1 VDTTTGPPA
10 AVAGGASPLFVHLSD
25 IHFDAAGNTMKGPNR
40 LVRESL
46 LDDLQE
52 AQRGIGRTPDA
63 VLVTGDIA
71 FSGKKE
77 QYDQARRF
85 LADVT
90 DRLGMEPEQVQ
101 TIPGNH
107 DVDRSLVVGSIKA
120 SRDRLRSLSPLEADK
135 ALPEFLERDPTDPLF
150 APLGAY
156 NEFALAY
163 ACSVSGRSPYWEV
176 PWGLGTGHVLR
187 MRGLTTVM
195 VSDGDDAKANLLVGT
210 DQTTLATPARNDV
223 VLVMGHHPPDW
234 WMDQDEAE
242 NLMERHASV
251 HLYGHKHRH
260 KLSVL
265 DASVRLSAGAVHPER
280 EVDWEPRYNWLQLEL
295 LGEGTAAPELAVRVW
310 PRVIPIGDNI
320 FRHGSEDGGWQPDER
335 RVPLRRLALPAGAA
349 PVAAEVV
356 PDPAGGL
363 QHAASVLAA
372 ARRDPMSDASGAPT
386 SLRRAVYRFGML
398 GYKTQTEILSGLGL
412 IEDQDKDLP
421 AEERLR
427 AAFGRA
433 RSEGLVD
440 DLIARIDAAGGTAE
454 RRQ

>member
-1 VDTTTGPPA
+1 MTTSPPA
-10 AVAGGASPLFVHLSD
+10 TGIGSASPLFVHLSD

-40 LVRESL
+40 LVREIL
-46 LDDLQE
+46 LDDLATARRE
-52 AQRGIGRTPDA
+52 IGQAPDA

-71 FSGKKE
+71 FSGKKA
-77 QYDQARRF
+77 QYDQARQF

-90 DRLGMEPEQVQ
+90 DRLGIEPEQVQ

-107 DVDRSLVVGSIKA
+107 DIDRDQVVGSVKA
-120 SRDRLRSLSPLEADK
+120 SRDTLRALSPLDADK
-135 ALPEFLERDPTDPLF
+135 ALPDFLERDPTDPLF

-163 ACSVSGRSPYWEV
+163 SCSVSGGAPYWEV
-176 PWGLGTGHVLR
+176 PWRLGSGHALR
-187 MRGLTTVM
+187 VRGLTTVM
-195 VSDGDDAKANLLVGT
+195 LSDGDDAKANLLVGS
-210 DQTTLATPARNDV
+210 DQTTLATSARDDV
-223 VLVMGHHPPDW
+223 VLVMGHHPPEW

-242 NLMERHASV
+242 TLMQRYASV

-280 EVDWEPRYNWLQLEL
+280 ELDWEPRYNWLQLEL
-295 LGEGTAAPELAVRVW
+295 LGEGTEAPELAVRVW
-310 PRVIPIGDNI
+310 PRVVLKGDNE
-320 FRHGSEDGGWQPDER
+320 FRSGSEDGGWQPDER
-335 RVPLRRLALPAGAA
+335 KVPLRRLVRPAGEASA
-349 PVAAEVV
+349 PVEAV
-356 PDPAGGL
+356 PDPPGGL

-372 ARRDPMSDASGAPT
+372 ARREPMSDASGAPT
-386 SLRRAVYRFGML
+386 SLRRAVYRFGLL
-398 GYKTQTEILSGLGL
+398 GYKTQTAILSGLGL

-433 RSEGLVD
+433 RRDGLVD
-440 DLIARIDAAGGTAE
+440 ELIARIEAAGGPADG
-454 RRQ
+454 RP